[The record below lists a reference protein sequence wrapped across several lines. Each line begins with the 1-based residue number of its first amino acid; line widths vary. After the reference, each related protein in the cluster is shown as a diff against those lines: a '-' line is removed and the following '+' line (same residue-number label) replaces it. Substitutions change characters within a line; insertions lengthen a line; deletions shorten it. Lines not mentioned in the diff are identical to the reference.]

1 MWRILN
7 QIMDFSKQ
15 MGHWFLSVV
24 FLRPKNIQ
32 LPIQV
37 ISIQFKIS
45 YIQIILT
52 LIEHH

>member
-1 MWRILN
+1 MENIEPNYGFFKTNGALVPLG
-7 QIMDFSKQ
+7 S
-15 MGHWFLSVV
+15 FLT
-24 FLRPKNIQ
+24 PKNIQ

-52 LIEHH
+52 LIENH